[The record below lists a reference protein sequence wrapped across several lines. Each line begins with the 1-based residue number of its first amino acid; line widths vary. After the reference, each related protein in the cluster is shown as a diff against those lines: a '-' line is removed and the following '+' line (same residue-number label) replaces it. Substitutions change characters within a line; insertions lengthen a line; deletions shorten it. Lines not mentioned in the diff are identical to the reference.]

1 MFTNFE
7 LYLIDSLY
15 SYISHDL
22 ETSDFEY
29 QYEFIKKNL
38 YSYINY
44 TSLEN
49 VYYDIICTYDMDD
62 INKAKNMIKNILYYY
77 FLSNPNESLNID
89 LLVNKFLSDE
99 EFGIKVL
106 KTFYLAIFNL
116 NQLEIMENN
125 YKKLNS
131 NKYNI
136 IKYLKYEIESLNDK
150 IRFNTKI
157 FFNLLSIISNNI
169 YTKTLIFKINL
180 LSDNN
185 LIEHESLTFLKTY
198 YPYFVRLMYTDIY
211 EYTSFDNDKDAKIV
225 NNSVLNILEDEN
237 INFNDPKYLDEKYLL
252 IYIAILNKNL
262 ERKEIRNYL
271 SEDNLVLI
279 RKNNPL
285 YMFDEI

>member
-49 VYYDIICTYDMDD
+49 VYYDIICTYDIDD

-77 FLSNPNESLNID
+77 FLANPNESLNID

-125 YKKLNS
+125 YKKFNS

-136 IKYLKYEIESLNDK
+136 VKYLKYEIGSLNDK
-150 IRFNTKI
+150 IRFNIKLI
-157 FFNLLSIISNNI
+157 FNLLSVISNNI
-169 YTKTLIFKINL
+169 YTKTLILKIIL

-185 LIEHESLTFLKTY
+185 LIEFESLTFLKAY

-252 IYIAILNKNL
+252 IYIAILNKNI

>member
-15 SYISHDL
+15 SYVSHDL

-99 EFGIKVL
+99 EFGIKVI

-116 NQLEIMENN
+116 KQLEIIENN

-131 NKYNI
+131 NKYKI

-252 IYIAILNKNL
+252 IYIAILNKNF